1 MAIVRYKAE
10 ELPELTKEDI
20 ERIRNIPEEAIDY
33 SDILPLTEEFW
44 ENGVRGLMYRPVK
57 KQITARI
64 DADVLA
70 WLKSGG
76 KGYQTRIN
84 AILRQEMQRSLRD

>member
-33 SDILPLTEEFW
+33 SDILPLTEDFW

>member
-1 MAIVRYKAE
+1 MAIVRYKAGD
-10 ELPELTKEDI
+10 LPELTKEDI

-33 SDILPLTEEFW
+33 SDIPPLTEEFW